1 MQSLSV
7 SEIQRNLQNLN
18 DFDVLEVVDKKRNVI
33 KGYFLDSRY
42 KSLID
47 ELLQKREANRE
58 NLLGLIGSVNSTN
71 PDQTV
76 QQLRDEHLSKYE

>member
-18 DFDVLEVVDKKRNVI
+18 DFDVVEVVDKKRNVV

-42 KSLID
+42 KTLID
-47 ELLQKREANRE
+47 ELLEKRTTQRRE
-58 NLLGLIGSVNSTN
+58 LLGLIGSISS
-71 PDQTV
+71 
-76 QQLRDEHLSKYE
+76 QQPEQSVRELRDEHLKKYE

>member
-18 DFDVLEVVDKKRNVI
+18 DFDVIEIVDKKRNVV

-42 KSLID
+42 KTLID
-47 ELLQKREANRE
+47 ELLQKRVSNRK
-58 NLLGLIGSVNSTN
+58 NLMGLIGSVSSQQS
-71 PDQTV
+71 DQTV
-76 QQLRDEHLSKYE
+76 NQLRDEHLSKYE

>member
-18 DFDVLEVVDKKRNVI
+18 DFDVLEVVDKKRNVV

-42 KSLID
+42 KALID
-47 ELLQKREANRE
+47 ELLLKRDNNRK
-58 NLLGLIGSVNSTN
+58 NLMGLIGSVSSDKT
-71 PDQTV
+71 DQTV
-76 QQLRDEHLSKYE
+76 SQLRDERLSKYE

>member
-18 DFDVLEVVDKKRNVI
+18 DFDVLEIVDKKRNVV

-42 KSLID
+42 KALID
-47 ELLQKREANRE
+47 ELLQKRDSNRK
-58 NLLGLIGSVNSTN
+58 NLRGLIGSVSSHQ

-76 QQLRDEHLSKYE
+76 SQLRDEHLSKYE

>member
-18 DFDVLEVVDKKRNVI
+18 DFDVLEVVDKKRNVV

-42 KSLID
+42 KALID
-47 ELLQKREANRE
+47 ELLLKRDNNRK
-58 NLLGLIGSVNSTN
+58 NLMGLIGSVSSDQT
-71 PDQTV
+71 DQTV
-76 QQLRDEHLSKYE
+76 SQLRDERLSKYE

>member
-18 DFDVLEVVDKKRNVI
+18 DFDVLEIVDKKRNVV

-42 KSLID
+42 KTLID
-47 ELLQKREANRE
+47 ELLQKRVSNRK
-58 NLLGLIGSVNSTN
+58 NLMGLIGSVSSQQS
-71 PDQTV
+71 DQTV
-76 QQLRDEHLSKYE
+76 NQLRDEHLSKYE

>member
-18 DFDVLEVVDKKRNVI
+18 DFDVLEIVDKKRNVV

-42 KSLID
+42 KALID
-47 ELLQKREANRE
+47 ELLQKRASNRK
-58 NLLGLIGSVNSTN
+58 NLMGLIGSVSSQE

-76 QQLRDEHLSKYE
+76 DQLRDEHLSKYE

>member
-18 DFDVLEVVDKKRNVI
+18 DFDVLEIVDKKRNVV
-33 KGYFLDSRY
+33 KGYFLDGRY
-42 KSLID
+42 KALID
-47 ELLQKREANRE
+47 ELLKKRASNRK
-58 NLLGLIGSVNSTN
+58 NLMGLIGSVSSQQ

-76 QQLRDEHLSKYE
+76 DQLCDEHLSKYE

>member
-7 SEIQRNLQNLN
+7 SEVQRNLQNLN
-18 DFDVLEVVDKKRNVI
+18 DFDVLEVVDKKRNVV

-42 KSLID
+42 KALID
-47 ELLQKREANRE
+47 ELLQKRDDNRKA
-58 NLLGLIGSVNSTN
+58 LLGLIGSVNSQDS
-71 PDQTV
+71 DQTV